1 MKYTS
6 KFRGEEIDLI
16 LDNVA
21 GKQDAI
27 PDLETIRSNAKN
39 ASDTIARMVESGY
52 LFAGIATIGTN
63 PGIPDTKVF
72 YIANGK
78 GKYEK
83 FGSLEVTEDEVV
95 VLYWDTAWHKV
106 ATGIASQA
114 KLSELDKRIIHL
126 SAMGISTQSGLN
138 DGDYYLLVSSNLY
151 QIRRKTS
158 TYGYDIIPFSDTILY
173 EYQGGIYTYNGT
185 VLEPV
190 ASPNLPYKKFMFSSD
205 EALNELIKEIYLETV
220 PHGFQA
226 QQIVCYFAD
235 YSSSLGKYYST
246 IRFGIENGLYIEILK
261 RTYDTEN
268 EAVQDLQNL
277 NGILPF
283 DSRGAKG
290 YVYLDLRSITAPTS
304 KSVWSPFPDC
314 SILWNAPLIMDY
326 LVARKSNV
334 QVIETTVNGLVVDVQ
349 DLRSRVKQINQ
360 SYALTI
366 EGYIV
371 VSDGDVNPTVNAAH
385 TDYVEIGDASK
396 LIAVTSITDAG
407 YGIAFYDENKSIL
420 RDISVVG
427 GSGTI
432 EIDLTPAQYSNA
444 KYVVVSA
451 YDSSQIFTQYS
462 LTLKSVNTI
471 EDKIEQLDLR
481 VTRLEQRARHY
492 NSFVVL
498 GDSYST
504 FAGYMKPSSNDSWY
518 PSTVENNVHNV
529 EETWWYLFAR
539 EYGCTLKQNNSYSG
553 STICYNGY
561 GTGTSDG
568 KTTSF
573 CIRGENLESSDLIL
587 IFGGTNDAWVHHD
600 TGDDTLGQFKYADW
614 TETDKETMR
623 PALAYLLD
631 YLQHHHIGTRI
642 VFILNTG
649 LGTDYSDSIKTI
661 CGHYDV
667 DVLELANISKTNSH
681 PNTDGMVAIKN
692 QLIAFLDQQ

>member
-1 MKYTS
+1 MANYETLKTAIQQVV
-6 KFRGEEIDLI
+6 KTNGNNEITGVLLQQSLLAMI
-16 LDNVA
+16 NSLGAGYQFMGVA
-21 GKQDAI
+21 MPK
-27 PDLETIRSNAKN
+27 
-39 ASDTIARMVESGY
+39 
-52 LFAGIATIGTN
+52 TN
-63 PGIPDTKVF
+63 PGTPDAKVF
-72 YIANGK
+72 YIASPGTYNNFSSIIINDNEIGILTYSGGDWNK
-78 GKYEK
+78 LTVPVVSKN
-83 FGSLEVTEDEVV
+83 EVS
-95 VLYWDTAWHKV
+95 A
-106 ATGIASQA
+106 I
-114 KLSELDKRIIHL
+114 DKKIIHL
-126 SAMGISTQSGLN
+126 SAMGIATQSGLN

-158 TYGYDIIPFSDTILY
+158 RDGYDIIPFSDTILY

-185 VLEPV
+185 VLELV
-190 ASPNLPYKKFMFSSD
+190 ASPNLPYKKFMLSSD
-205 EALNELIKEIYLETV
+205 ETVNELIKEIYLETV
-220 PHGFQA
+220 PQGFQA
-226 QQIVCYFAD
+226 KQISCIFAD
-235 YSSSLGKYYST
+235 YSPSMSKYFST
-246 IRFGIENGLYIEILK
+246 VRFGIERGLYTELLFK
-261 RTYDTEN
+261 TYNTEN
-268 EAVQDLQNL
+268 EALQDLQNI
-277 NGILPF
+277 NGIYTF
-283 DSRGAKG
+283 NSNGGKG
-290 YVYLDLRSITAPTS
+290 YVYLDLRSVTAPTS
-304 KSVWSPFPDC
+304 KSVWSTFPDC

-334 QVIETTVNGLVVDVQ
+334 QAIETTVNGLVVDVK
-349 DLRSRVKQINQ
+349 DLKSRVKQINQ

-366 EGYIV
+366 QGYMAVPNGIV
-371 VSDGDVNPTVNAAH
+371 SSTVNAAH
-385 TDYVEIGDASK
+385 TDYVEIGNASK
-396 LIAVTSITDAG
+396 LIAVTSISDTG

-451 YDSSQIFTQYS
+451 YNSSQFFTQYS

-471 EDKIEQLDLR
+471 EDKIDELDSR

-504 FAGYMKPSSNDSWY
+504 FAGYMKPSSNGSWY

-539 EYGCTLKQNNSYSG
+539 EYGCTLKQNNSLSG

-561 GTGTSDG
+561 ETGTADG

-587 IFGGTNDAWVHHD
+587 IFGGTNDGWVHHD
-600 TGDDTLGQFKYADW
+600 TGNDTLGQFKYANW

-649 LGTDYSDSIKTI
+649 LDTDYSDSIKTI
-661 CGHYDV
+661 CEHYDV